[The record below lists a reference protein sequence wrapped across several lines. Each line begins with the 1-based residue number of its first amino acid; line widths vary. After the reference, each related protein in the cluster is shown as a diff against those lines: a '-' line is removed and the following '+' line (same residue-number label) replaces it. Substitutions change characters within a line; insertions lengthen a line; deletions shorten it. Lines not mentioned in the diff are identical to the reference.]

1 MTTQDRLAAL
11 NIIPVMLSVR
21 FRATVYTLVIS
32 GFLIGYL
39 PWKLRHFEPDNP
51 VSFAPIF
58 SLMGIALCLGG
69 GVLIFAAA
77 YYLVRRG
84 EGTPFPLDPPQRMVV
99 AGPYAHIR
107 HPMVVGLLGV
117 LCGQTLWFQSANVL
131 VYTLLLLLVS
141 LVYVFFIEEP
151 DLKERFG
158 ADYVAYHVI
167 TPRWF
172 PSRAAPSQTK
182 LPDPPKQD

>member
-1 MTTQDRLAAL
+1 MTTQDSFAAL
-11 NIIPVMLSVR
+11 NISPVMLSVP
-21 FRATVYTLVIS
+21 FRATVYTLVIP

-39 PWKLRHFEPDNP
+39 PWKLRHFETFSPLP
-51 VSFAPIF
+51 FALIF

-131 VYTLLLLLVS
+131 VYTLLLLPVS
-141 LVYVFFIEEP
+141 LVYVLFIEEP
-151 DLKERFG
+151 DLKKRFG
-158 ADYVAYHVI
+158 ADYRAYHVV

-172 PSRAAPSQTK
+172 PLRTAPRQAN

>member
-11 NIIPVMLSVR
+11 NITPVMLSVR
-21 FRATVYTLVIS
+21 FRATVYTLVIP

-39 PWKLRHFEPDNP
+39 PWKLRHFEPVTP
-51 VSFAPIF
+51 LPFAPIF
-58 SLMGIALCLGG
+58 SLMGIAVCLGS
-69 GVLIFAAA
+69 GVLIFSAA

-84 EGTPFPLDPPQRMVV
+84 EGTPFPLDPPRRMVV

-151 DLKERFG
+151 DLEKRFG
-158 ADYVAYHVI
+158 ADYRAYHVV

-172 PSRAAPSQTK
+172 PSRTAPSQTK
-182 LPDPPKQD
+182 LQAPPKQD

>member
-1 MTTQDRLAAL
+1 M
-11 NIIPVMLSVR
+11 
-21 FRATVYTLVIS
+21 
-32 GFLIGYL
+32 GYL
-39 PWKLRHFEPDNP
+39 PWKLRHFEPVTP
-51 VSFAPIF
+51 LPFAPIF
-58 SLMGIALCLGG
+58 SMMGIALCLGG
-69 GVLIFAAA
+69 GVLIFSAA

-84 EGTPFPLDPPQRMVV
+84 EGTPFPLDPPHRMVV

-151 DLKERFG
+151 DLKKRFG
-158 ADYVAYHVI
+158 TDYRAYHAV

-172 PSRAAPSQTK
+172 PSRAAPRQAN
-182 LPDPPKQD
+182 LLDPPKQN